1 VPIRPTWNHSWVVS
15 VILIGQVVPCY
26 LCMQHFI
33 CHLHRLFGPIR
44 LHTGPSVVYNIC
56 GRPCGHCG
64 LTWCYPPFFCGWHA
78 VVPALSP
85 RGHHRGSRS
94 ADRLR
99 CRCQPMDD
107 RQQIETQHGQDRAPL
122 DWVMTQPVLIPGPG
136 SSSATTG
143 CRHCRSMRPGPA
155 ARGHHLCWFK
165 SWPSRVR
172 CQCDVLP
179 FVTSASTSTSFSQHW
194 VDSDACPCFCNI

>member
-1 VPIRPTWNHSWVVS
+1 MWPTLSRVWTLWADTV
-15 VILIGQVVPCY
+15 L
-26 LCMQHFI
+26 
-33 CHLHRLFGPIR
+33 
-44 LHTGPSVVYNIC
+44 PSIPSRMTRSCTCTVTA
-56 GRPCGHCG
+56 R
-64 LTWCYPPFFCGWHA
+64 TPPRQ
-78 VVPALSP
+78 PL
-85 RGHHRGSRS
+85 

-122 DWVMTQPVLIPGPG
+122 DWVAIQPVPIPGPG
-136 SSSATTG
+136 SSSTTG
-143 CRHCRSMRPGPA
+143 CRHCSSARPGPV

-179 FVTSASTSTSFSQHW
+179 FVTSASTSTSFTRHW
-194 VDSDACPCFCNI
+194 VDSDACPCFRNV